1 MNKINIPVLFL
12 VFNRPDTTRKVF
24 QKIRQAKPPRLY
36 VAADGPRK
44 DKPGEEAL
52 CHQVRDIAT
61 DVDWDCEVKTLFRDD
76 NLGCKHAVSSAID
89 WLFQQE
95 EMGIILEDD
104 CLPNQSFF
112 QFCEKI
118 LERYKSDD
126 RIMHINGNNYGAHN
140 SNFSQSN
147 YSYHFGRMPQAWG
160 WASWRRAWKKF
171 QWRLENYQ
179 NFKEIDY
186 LENVFSKKNHIKR
199 QIKRWELV
207 QNEKID
213 TWDFQW
219 QYAVISNHGLTVV
232 PKKNLI
238 SNIGFGENA
247 THTKSD
253 NSHKAAIK
261 AEEIEIPLS
270 HPDIIVPDQKIDFWY
285 QKIDFW
291 YQKNMLGFL
300 SLSERVKIKIKLLMK

>member
-1 MNKINIPVLFL
+1 MNTPILFL
-12 VFNRPDTTRKVF
+12 VFNRPDTTKRVF
-24 QKIRQAKPPRLY
+24 QKIREAQPPKLY
-36 VAADGPRK
+36 VAADGPREERVGEA
-44 DKPGEEAL
+44 DKCG
-52 CHQVRDIAT
+52 QVRHIAT
-61 DVDWDCEVKTLFRDD
+61 NVDWDCEVKTL
-76 NLGCKHAVSSAID
+76 L
-89 WLFQQE
+89 QE
-95 EMGIILEDD
+95 ENIGCGPGPVTGISWFFENEEYGIILEDD
-104 CLPNQSFF
+104 CIPSDSFF
-112 QFCEKI
+112 PFCEKI

-126 RIMHINGNNYGAHN
+126 RIMHINGNNYGAQN

-147 YSYHFGRMPQAWG
+147 YSYHLGRMPQAWG

-186 LENVFSKKNHIKR
+186 LENVFFKKIHIKK

-207 QNEKID
+207 QNGKRDI
-213 TWDFQW
+213 WDFQW

-247 THTKSD
+247 THTKSN
-253 NSHKAAIK
+253 NSSKAAIK
-261 AEEIEIPLS
+261 AEEIEMPLS

-285 QKIDFW
+285 QE
-291 YQKNMLGFL
+291 NMLGPSSIFK
-300 SLSERVKIKIKLLMK
+300 RVKNKASALVRKIK